1 MGNICTNLNETWYI
15 LIQISLNFVHKCP
28 MNDILFS
35 LNLDSTFYQF
45 YDTKTKKAMAVC
57 VNDFMHL

>member
-1 MGNICTNLNETWYI
+1 
-15 LIQISLNFVHKCP
+15 

-35 LNLDSTFYQF
+35 LNLDSTF